1 MIKFRAWDPLNKI
14 MITSFYR
21 SYAHTERG
29 RFSYGL
35 RTVND
40 NEIKAMAYVN
50 SLESLIYEHSH
61 DLILMQYT
69 GLYDL
74 NGKQYCQDD
83 LVKWNGN
90 IYRLIHGTYAF
101 ELYGF
106 YYQMQD
112 DPWDY
117 FSEGAY
123 LEGEIIGNIY
133 ANPELLSS
141 GIE

>member
-1 MIKFRAWDPLNKI
+1 MIPKFRAWDKLTDTIQDVLDINFIEKTVTVSQKGI
-14 MITSFYR
+14 VWYKHDNLR
-21 SYAHTERG
+21 SCED
-29 RFSYGL
+29 
-35 RTVND
+35 V
-40 NEIKAMAYVN
+40 
-50 SLESLIYEHSH
+50 
-61 DLILMQYT
+61 ILMQYT
-69 GLYDL
+69 GLYDV
-74 NGKQYCQDD
+74 NGNRYCQDD
-83 LVKWNGN
+83 LVKWNSS
-90 IYRLIHGTYAF
+90 IYRLIRGTYAF
-101 ELYGF
+101 KLYGF

>member
-1 MIKFRAWDPLNKI
+1 MIKFRAWVKPGVLSNHLDGVIAEAKPDFLGMNCLVK
-14 MITSFYR
+14 R
-21 SYAHTERG
+21 
-29 RFSYGL
+29 
-35 RTVND
+35 ND
-40 NEIKAMAYVN
+40 LAGNECFDEIFDFDDVV
-50 SLESLIYEHSH
+50 
-61 DLILMQYT
+61 LMQYT
-69 GLYDL
+69 GLYDV

-141 GIE
+141 EIK